1 MPVVTVSPERH
12 QTYSAPELA
21 HVGQVYR
28 PECSC
33 GWISARTF
41 RSRPAAQRAT
51 IAHVQ
56 ECQTGRTVALSA
68 VEARRGRLEGYAE
81 DAELVAE
88 ARGWLA
94 DCTWADVDGE
104 DIAELSAAEVL
115 LGVQRHY
122 VGGVDAF
129 AAEVI
134 S

>member
-1 MPVVTVSPERH
+1 MSVRH
-12 QTYSAPELA
+12 DTFSAPELA
-21 HVGQVYR
+21 KDGQVYR

-33 GWISARTF
+33 GWTAARTF

-56 ECQTGRTVALSA
+56 ECRTGRTVALSA
-68 VEARRGRLEGYAE
+68 VEARRARLEGYAE
-81 DAELVAE
+81 DAEMVAE

-94 DCTWADVDGE
+94 DCTWADVDAD
-104 DIAELSAAEVL
+104 DIAEMSAAEIL

-129 AAEVI
+129 AAEVMA
-134 S
+134 